1 MNILI
6 VGSGGREHAIAWKLR
21 QSPRVEKIYIAA
33 GNAGT
38 AIIGENVPVDT
49 MSEILEWI
57 SHNTIDLVII
67 QQDQHLADGLTDAIR
82 KMGIAVFGPSKAAAE
97 IEWSKSFAKQLMQKA
112 RIPTAASMVF
122 SSPEEAKIYC
132 RTQIF
137 PLVIKAD
144 GLAQGKGVIIAHD
157 LVEATAAIERISIM
171 KEFGDAGTEILIEEY
186 LEGIEFSVHTFS
198 DGKHVAMFPSSQDH
212 KRAYDNDQGPN
223 TGGMGTIAPVPD
235 ITKEIMNEIEQT
247 IILPCIRELSRLGKP
262 FVGVLYPGIMLTKN
276 GPKVIEFNARFG
288 DPETQSYMRILKTD
302 LLDVMLACIEQRLD
316 AVHIEWSSE
325 YACCISLAS
334 KGYPGEYQKGFLVS
348 GISTAEKNKDV
359 VLFHA
364 GTKHEG
370 GNIIT
375 NGGRVLGVS
384 VTSSDLSSA
393 LQKGYEA
400 VDTIHFKGME
410 YRKDIGKNHSNQKHP
425 LDSECF

>member
-144 GLAQGKGVIIAHD
+144 GLAQGKGVIIVHD
-157 LVEATAAIERISIM
+157 MTEAIAAIERITINR
-171 KEFGDAGTEILIEEY
+171 EFGNAGNEILIEEY
-186 LEGIEFSVHTFS
+186 LEGIEFSVHAFS
-198 DGKHVAMFPSSQDH
+198 DGKHIKMFPSSQDY
-212 KRAYDNDQGPN
+212 KRAYDGDNGPN
-223 TGGMGTIAPVPD
+223 TGGMGTIAPVPG
-235 ITKEIMNEIEQT
+235 ITAEILQEVELNIV
-247 IILPCIRELSRLGKP
+247 LPCIQELAKLGRP
-262 FVGVLYPGIMLTKN
+262 FIGVLYPGIMLTKN
-276 GPKVIEFNARFG
+276 GLKVIEFNARFG
-288 DPETQSYMRILKTD
+288 DPETQSYVRLLKTD
-302 LLDVMLACIEQRLD
+302 LIDIMLACIDQKLD
-316 AVHIEWSSE
+316 TLHIEWVEGS
-325 YACCISLAS
+325 ACCVALAS
-334 KGYPGEYQKGFLVS
+334 KGYPGECQKGFPIT
-348 GISTAEKNKDV
+348 GISEAEKNKDV

-364 GTKHEG
+364 GMKQREDK
-370 GNIIT
+370 IIT

-384 VTSSDLSSA
+384 AIGSDLSSA
-393 LQKGYEA
+393 LNKVYEA
-400 VDTIHFKGME
+400 IDAIDFKGME
-410 YRKDIGKNHSNQKHP
+410 YRTDIGAKALKSRTSTK
-425 LDSECF
+425 